1 MISKDLSCGSSNRSD
16 TRDKSDRCRCRN
28 WVHWWSVDRGTGS
41 GVSQWVKVDGQCQT
55 QDQGQPV
62 GESGLAMSDSGSVSA
77 SGQKWTGSVPVPVSH
92 PFNVNWE
99 ISARWLDKRFDNG
112 RNCVQLGKIG
122 TVP

>member
-1 MISKDLSCGSSNRSD
+1 MISKDLSCGSSNTSD

-77 SGQKWTGSVPVPVSH
+77 SGQKWTVSVPVPVSQCRTR
-92 PFNVNWE
+92 
-99 ISARWLDKRFDNG
+99 SMST
-112 RNCVQLGKIG
+112 GKSRHAGLTKGLTTVG
-122 TVP
+122 TVSS